1 MKNKGSKHL
10 LTATLAT
17 LIALTTAAAS
27 VMTGCGDNSESV
39 NATTNVVETSIVT
52 EIIEYTQVVTD
63 KENSADEKSENDE
76 NESSEKPENGNVN
89 SNSSNSDN
97 DSPQN
102 NAGNGNIEKPESSA
116 NNSGNSSN
124 QNNSSS
130 SNNNQSSNNSSNNNN
145 SSSNNSSSSKP
156 NSTSKVLTVDGK
168 KYNVGDTITCVYKV
182 TAPENLENYEATI
195 TYDSDYVEATS
206 AVLGDVARVGGLC
219 NHRLTEEVRMNGVNI
234 SEGYNFK
241 KGEDL
246 ITVTYLVKAGGKTS
260 IDFNWR
266 VATQFVTKGTGKAY
280 VVDGKAV
287 SGLKLEKIYS

>member
-1 MKNKGSKHL
+1 MKNKSSKNL
-10 LTATLAT
+10 LTVT
-17 LIALTTAAAS
+17 IAALVVLSTAAAS
-27 VMTGCGDNSESV
+27 IMTGCGDNAESV

-63 KENSADEKSENDE
+63 NKDDVEETKATEKKTENNETSETK
-76 NESSEKPENGNVN
+76 KPENGN
-89 SNSSNSDN
+89 SNSSSNNSGN
-97 DSPQN
+97 DLPQN
-102 NAGNGNIEKPESSA
+102 NAAGDVVEKPD
-116 NNSGNSSN
+116 NNSNSNNNSSSN
-124 QNNSSS
+124 NNSQNNSSS
-130 SNNNQSSNNSSNNNN
+130 N
-145 SSSNNSSSSKP
+145 NNSSSSKP
-156 NSTSKVLTVDGK
+156 NNKPNNASNVLTVDGK

-195 TYDSDYVEATS
+195 TYDYDYVEATS
-206 AVLGDVARVGGLC
+206 AVLGKVARSGGFC

-241 KGEDL
+241 NGEDL
-246 ITVTYLVKAGGKTS
+246 ITVTYRVKAGGNTS

-287 SGLKLEKIYS
+287 DGLKIEKIYS

>member
-63 KENSADEKSENDE
+63 KGNSADEKSENDE

-116 NNSGNSSN
+116 NNSGNSLN
-124 QNNSSS
+124 QNNNSSE
-130 SNNNQSSNNSSNNNN
+130 NNNQSSNNSSNNN